1 MDLKKIT
8 TRALSGTVY
17 IAIIVGLILSGIYGV
32 WALAAVFCVLATIE
46 FDKICFFPQHKNI
59 VILLCDIVLNLSAL
73 FIIGPYWM
81 YTLPLFI
88 GLLMLRF
95 IAEISLTDPS
105 PLKSLSSSLMSTVYI
120 AFPMTVLCYMASR
133 LNEFDPAYSFK
144 MLPILFVFVLIWLND
159 TGAFL
164 VGCSIGR
171 HHMSPKISPKKT
183 WEGFFGGMAFTVGGS
198 LLAYWLFDGC
208 LINNSPLP
216 VWYWALFGVVVTLFA
231 TWGDLLESLIKRNLG
246 LKDSGNI
253 MPGHGGILDRIDSL
267 LMVLPVTFI
276 LFLYALLSQSM
287 CSL

>member
-1 MDLKKIT
+1 MDVKKII
-8 TRALSGTVY
+8 TRALSGAVY
-17 IAIIVGLILSGIYGV
+17 IAIVVGLILSGIYGV
-32 WALAAVFCVLATIE
+32 WALAALFCVMATIE
-46 FDKICFFPQHKNI
+46 FDRICFYPEHKNI
-59 VILLCDIVLNLSAL
+59 VILACDIVLNLAAL

-81 YTLPLFI
+81 FTLPLFI

-120 AFPMTVLCYMASR
+120 AWPMAVLCYMATR
-133 LNEFDPAYSFK
+133 LDTFEPAYSFK
-144 MLPILFVFVLIWLND
+144 MLPILFIFVLIWLND

-164 VGCSIGR
+164 VGCTIGK

-183 WEGFFGGMAFTVGGS
+183 WEGFFGGMAFTIGGA
-198 LLAYWLFDGC
+198 LGAYQLFDGC
-208 LINNSPLP
+208 LIGVTPLLLW
-216 VWYWALFGVVVTLFA
+216 VWILFGVVVTLFA

-267 LMVLPVTFI
+267 LMVIPVSFI
-276 LFLYALLSQSM
+276 LFLYALLNHSA
-287 CSL
+287 C